1 MSQLA
6 AVEQGLYYPTDQ
18 RVLRLFVEKNVSMR
32 GSSAIEIFD
41 PCVGEGLALFEFAK
55 AVKEHMSSY
64 VTIRTTGI
72 EIEEQRAQEAK
83 KIIGA
88 VHHGSFEDFS
98 FVNEPHI
105 IFANVPYDAIK
116 GKRVELDWISKIA
129 QIMSEHTR
137 LVLVLPSRFFEGGEN
152 HNDMRL
158 CLYQNKL
165 MPIGKTSGYNMQENL
180 LGALKFPEP
189 EYQMFKQHIYVVEKK
204 TWGCELMKSIKVDGV
219 VGESRNKYI
228 LGPEEFNTNHRYSGY
243 TSDKK
248 YFQAIREESKTYD
261 SIFTDESKIV
271 ELFGKPKPQIPITP
285 LMPMRD
291 EILAAAIAGGLF
303 GGIRVGNSVIRG
315 GSTTIVEETERIA
328 DDEVTKEIIKTSKL
342 IAHISELSMET
353 GDIVTY
359 NSDAPEFGQKIE
371 EIAFRVKSLMNEMS
385 PSLYRA
391 ENDYERLHNNF
402 ANVRAP
408 RIKRDGSDD
417 LIITQKQAA
426 STILR
431 GWESTKSVFLMGEMG
446 VGKTISSIAAVV
458 GQVQNRGNDM
468 KQKIVLLIPSKNDLV
483 EKWKME
489 ISNACRDIPHTVVD
503 VETITDVQK
512 AFAIKGI
519 TFIVVKESMV
529 KRTSGVKNIHL
540 KKKCFNCGSRDGLVN
555 AVGEIPEK
563 DNETLFCMHCG
574 VKYETYVRN
583 GIGKGNPFNGLE
595 KHMDKY
601 YPPKHDKSWEKGEYE
616 KACALILSHYTTH
629 DKFEKGNAYSS
640 LAEYIND
647 HYAKGY
653 VLVID
658 EAHQMKSGDSAR
670 GYASGSLIRG
680 ASRVLMMTGTF
691 YNGYASSMYFNLY
704 RCSGSFREGNTY
716 DGVMDFVRL
725 YGLEEEIV
733 KLNRDNVA
741 RSWSGYNVKKTV
753 KTKEIPGI
761 HPAMIG
767 LMLPYTVFMKLSD
780 MNTILPPQFEHTLFV
795 DIPNEAN
802 SKVREYLRKV
812 KDKAVTLSRDS
823 FTKHEGTSLLG
834 QYTWAKSGAFD
845 VYPIG
850 DTIESENESFGLE
863 PVNPKSIT
871 PKEDALLRIACEC
884 KRKGFPLLIYYGQTD
899 RRPIQNRF
907 ADQFAKLGMKLSY
920 MPSTVKSRVEFIE
933 KSLADGSD
941 AVICNANL
949 VREGID
955 LLMFRAIV
963 WYGVTPDAILVNQAN
978 ARIHR
983 IGKQYPTDVYYLGYN
998 ETYQAAQWLNTSKKV
1013 QAMQAMHGDVRA
1025 GLAALLGERSMINE
1039 IQDSIISYERYDS
1052 DLKVTDFPEA
1062 SVFARDA
1069 EGEFNKK
1076 FKIAEKIMASEITLE
1091 EWKRIHLPTEDK
1103 KIKKVKTQFPTV
1115 PQLFM
1120 F

>member
-1 MSQLA
+1 MAQLA
-6 AVEQGLYYPTDQ
+6 AVEQGLYYPTDL
-18 RVLRLFVEKNVSMR
+18 RVVSLFVEKNVNVR
-32 GSSAIEIFD
+32 GSTIDIFD
-41 PCVGEGLALFEFAK
+41 PCVGEGLALEEFARGIK
-55 AVKEHMSSY
+55 VDSRY
-64 VTIRTTGI
+64 RTIRTTGI
-72 EIEEQRAQEAK
+72 EIETNRAAEAK
-83 KIIGA
+83 TRIDTVHVGA
-88 VHHGSFEDFS
+88 FEDFS
-98 FVNEPHI
+98 FVNEAHI
-105 IFANVPYDAIK
+105 IFANPPYDEIK

-129 QIMSEHTR
+129 GMMSTSTR
-137 LVLVLPSRFFEGGEN
+137 LVLILPSRFFAGGEN

-165 MPIGKTSGYNMQENL
+165 MPIGNSNCYRQEDR

-189 EYQMFKQHIYVVEKK
+189 EYNYFKQHILVVEKVS
-204 TWGCELMKSIKVDGV
+204 WNCELMKEIKVDGV
-219 VGESRNKYI
+219 VGESNNRYN
-228 LGPEEFNTNHRYSGY
+228 LGPEEFQHSSRYSGY
-243 TSDKK
+243 AQEKK
-248 YFQAIREESKTYD
+248 HFQAVREVSKTYD
-261 SIFTDESKIV
+261 SIFVDEEKII
-271 ELFGKPKPQIPITP
+271 ELFGEPKKQIPITP

-303 GGIRVGNSVIRG
+303 GGLQVDDAVIRG
-315 GSTTIVEETERIA
+315 GSTTIVEETEKES
-328 DDEVTKEIIKTSKL
+328 DDGSSKEIVKTSKL
-342 IAHISELSMET
+342 IAHISELSMIT
-353 GDIVTY
+353 GEIVTY
-359 NSDAPEFGQKIE
+359 TSDAKEFGEKIE
-371 EIAFRVKSLMNEMS
+371 EIAFRVKAMMSDMS
-385 PSLYRA
+385 PSLYDA
-391 ENDYERLHNNF
+391 ENDYERLHKKF

-426 STILR
+426 STVLR
-431 GWESTKSVFLMGEMG
+431 GWEKTKSVFLMGEMG
-446 VGKTISSIAAVV
+446 VGKTITSIAAAV

-468 KQKIVLLIPSKNDLV
+468 KQKILLLIPSKNDLV

-489 ISNACRDIPHTVVD
+489 IANACRDIPHTVLD

-512 AFAIKGI
+512 AFATKGI

-529 KRTSGVKNIHL
+529 KRTSGVKTIYL
-540 KKKCFNCGSRDGLVN
+540 KKKCFNCGSKDGLVN
-555 AVGEIPEK
+555 ALGEIPDK
-563 DNETLFCMHCG
+563 DNETLFCMSCG
-574 VKYETYVRN
+574 VKYETCVRDRN
-583 GIGKGNPFNGLE
+583 N
-595 KHMDKY
+595 
-601 YPPKHDKSWEKGEYE
+601 
-616 KACALILSHYTTH
+616 
-629 DKFEKGNAYSS
+629 NAYSS

-647 HYAKGY
+647 HYAKSY
-653 VLVID
+653 VLIID

-704 RCSGSFREGNTY
+704 RCSGTFREGNSY

-733 KLNRDNVA
+733 RLNRDNTQ
-741 RSWSGYNVKKTV
+741 RSWSGYNVKKSV
-753 KTKEIPGI
+753 RTKEIPGI

-780 MNTILPPQFEHTLFV
+780 MNTILPPQYEHTLFV
-795 DIPNEAN
+795 DIANEPN
-802 SKVREYLRKV
+802 SKVSSYLRKV
-812 KDKAVTLSRDS
+812 KDKAVALQKDMA
-823 FTKHEGTSLLG
+823 TKHEGTSLLG

-850 DTIESENESFGLE
+850 DTIETENESFGLE
-863 PVNPKSIT
+863 PTNLKSIA
-871 PKEDALLRIACEC
+871 PKEEALLRIACDC

-907 ADQFAKLGMKLSY
+907 AGQFAKLGMKLSY
-920 MPSTVKSRVEFIE
+920 MPSTEKNRVAFIE
-933 KSLADGSD
+933 KSLADGAD

-955 LLMFRAIV
+955 LLMFRAIA
-963 WYGVTPDAILVNQAN
+963 WYGVTNDAILVNQAN

-983 IGKQYPTDVYYLGYN
+983 IGKQFPTDVYYLGYN
-998 ETYQAAQWLNTSKKV
+998 ETYQAAQWQITSKKV

-1039 IQDSIISYERYDS
+1039 IQDSMITYERYDS
-1052 DLKVTDFPEA
+1052 DMKATDFPEV
-1062 SVFARDA
+1062 SVFARNA

-1076 FKIAEKIMASEITLE
+1076 FGITEKEKVMTSEITID
-1091 EWKRIHLPTEDK
+1091 EWKRIHLPTENKNVK
-1103 KIKKVKTQFPTV
+1103 KEKQQVLTV
-1115 PQLFM
+1115 PQLLM